1 MKNRM
6 IYELMPLIKEYF
18 AEGLLLKAKDEF
30 VNYFYEKTSELLYK

>member
-1 MKNRM
+1 MTSKAK
-6 IYELMPLIKEYF
+6 IKIGIPKEYF